1 MKLNQFFLV
10 CMCLVLCVVP
20 FVGHSQIVTNQ
31 GETLPVIELTGTAEK
46 EIVPDE
52 IYILITLMERLDG
65 KDKITIE
72 SQEQA
77 LKQGVANIGI
87 SLENLFLADA
97 NSNYISVKWQKKDV
111 IAKTNYML
119 KVSDATSVG
128 KVFEL
133 LDKLQIQDAKISH
146 VSHSRLEELKK
157 EVRVEAISAAKQ
169 KADYL
174 LEAIGHKT
182 GKALYVREDN
192 YSMPVARVYAESNV
206 MMKSDYSQLDSAD
219 TQIQFKK
226 ITISAS
232 VYVRFLIE

>member
-1 MKLNQFFLV
+1 
-10 CMCLVLCVVP
+10 
-20 FVGHSQIVTNQ
+20 
-31 GETLPVIELTGTAEK
+31 
-46 EIVPDE
+46 
-52 IYILITLMERLDG
+52 
-65 KDKITIE
+65 
-72 SQEQA
+72 
-77 LKQGVANIGI
+77 
-87 SLENLFLADA
+87 
-97 NSNYISVKWQKKDV
+97 
-111 IAKTNYML
+111 ML

-174 LEAIGHKT
+174 LEAIGQKT

-206 MMKSDYSQLDSAD
+206 MMKSDYSQLDSTD

-232 VYVRFLIE
+232 VYVRFLID

>member
-1 MKLNQFFLV
+1 
-10 CMCLVLCVVP
+10 
-20 FVGHSQIVTNQ
+20 
-31 GETLPVIELTGTAEK
+31 
-46 EIVPDE
+46 
-52 IYILITLMERLDG
+52 
-65 KDKITIE
+65 
-72 SQEQA
+72 
-77 LKQGVANIGI
+77 
-87 SLENLFLADA
+87 
-97 NSNYISVKWQKKDV
+97 
-111 IAKTNYML
+111 
-119 KVSDATSVG
+119 
-128 KVFEL
+128 
-133 LDKLQIQDAKISH
+133 AKISH

>member
-1 MKLNQFFLV
+1 M
-10 CMCLVLCVVP
+10 
-20 FVGHSQIVTNQ
+20 
-31 GETLPVIELTGTAEK
+31 ETLPVIELTGTAEK

-77 LKQGVANIGI
+77 LKQGVADIGI

-174 LEAIGHKT
+174 LEAIGQKT

-206 MMKSDYSQLDSAD
+206 MMKSDYSQLDSTD

-232 VYVRFLIE
+232 VYVRFLID